1 MKLPF
6 VISIPHCGTRVPEE
20 LRSSMALNRREILES
35 VDSGTSEIFS
45 RIPAQV
51 IVQAQWSRL
60 VVDLNR
66 NPLQRDGKG
75 VVALTDYHGR
85 RIFKT
90 GSEPP
95 PGQIE
100 QRVRDY
106 HTPYHEQLQHALK
119 RPDCLALFDC
129 HSLNGTGPADA
140 PDAGQKRK
148 DIVLSNNGDAGG
160 RPRTNAGAVTCP
172 PDLMLTIAEQFEQQ
186 GFSVSLNVPYKGG
199 YIINHYARQL
209 VQNGRFAVQI
219 EINQDLYMKG
229 QSLESDAVQTAD
241 IVGRL
246 TSALSLVA
254 RGLKA

>member
-20 LRSSMALNRREILES
+20 LRSSMALNRCEILES

-85 RIFKT
+85 RIFNE
-90 GSEPP
+90 GCEPSAE
-95 PGQIE
+95 QIE
-100 QRVRDY
+100 QRVLRY
-106 HTPYHEQLQHALK
+106 HAPFNQQIESAIE
-119 RPDCLALFDC
+119 RPDCLGLFDC
-129 HSLNGTGPADA
+129 HSLNGTGPPDA

-148 DIVLSNNGDAGG
+148 DITLSNNGDAGG
-160 RPRTNAGAVTCP
+160 RPRHAAGPVTCP
-172 PDLMLTIAEQFEQQ
+172 PDLMLTIAALFERQ
-186 GFSVSLNVPYKGG
+186 GFSVSLNIPYKGG
-199 YIINHYARQL
+199 YIINHYAGRL
-209 VQNGRFAVQI
+209 SKNGRFAVQI
-219 EINQDLYMKG
+219 EINQDLYMG
-229 QSLESDAVQTAD
+229 NQDLEPDMDATAE
-241 IVGRL
+241 IAGRL
-246 TSALSLVA
+246 TNAMSAFA
-254 RGLKA
+254 RGLNA